1 MFSEDY
7 IIRMIRQATGFLARV
22 IGLKTAGQY
31 QEALR
36 DIDQALEL
44 ILGMDAEIIRL
55 LDDESLY
62 KILTNNAGLD
72 LEKLRLLA
80 DLFKE
85 EGDIQKLMGQ
95 KTESINGYVRSL
107 NYYLMIS
114 INSETSLPIEITQ
127 RIDELLQKME
137 PHDLNGMTL
146 LNLFC
151 FYENAGEYANADE
164 MLNRLSARND
174 SGVNVVDE
182 TRSFYKRLIEKSP
195 QELFKGGMSSTR
207 VLNKLKELE

>member
-7 IIRMIRQATGFLARV
+7 IIRMIRQAIGVLARI
-22 IGLKTAGQY
+22 IGLKSAGQY

-44 ILGMDAEIIRL
+44 VLGMDANIIRL

-62 KILTNNAGLD
+62 KILTKNEGLD
-72 LEKLRLLA
+72 LEKLELLA

-85 EGDIQKLMGQ
+85 EGDIQKLRGQ
-95 KTESINGYVRSL
+95 NIESINCYFRSL

-114 INSETSLPIEITQ
+114 INSENSHPMDISQKIN
-127 RIDELLQKME
+127 ELLQKLE
-137 PHDLNGMTL
+137 PHDFSGTTL

-151 FYENAGEYANADE
+151 NYENAGEFAKAE
-164 MLNRLSARND
+164 AMLSRLAARND
-174 SGVNVVDE
+174 SEVNVVDE
-182 TRSFYKRLIEKSP
+182 MESFYERLLEKNP
-195 QELFKGGMSSTR
+195 KELAAGGMSQTQIQ
-207 VLNKLKELE
+207 NKLNELG

>member
-7 IIRMIRQATGFLARV
+7 IIRMIRQAIGVLARI
-22 IGLKTAGQY
+22 IGLKSAGQY

-44 ILGMDAEIIRL
+44 VLGMDANIIRL

-62 KILTNNAGLD
+62 KILTKNEGLD
-72 LEKLRLLA
+72 LEKLELLA

-85 EGDIQKLMGQ
+85 EGDIQKLRGQ
-95 KTESINGYVRSL
+95 NIESINCYFRSL

-114 INSETSLPIEITQ
+114 INSENSHPMDISQKIN
-127 RIDELLQKME
+127 ELLQKLE
-137 PHDLNGMTL
+137 PHDFSGTTL

-151 FYENAGEYANADE
+151 NYENAGEFAKAE
-164 MLNRLSARND
+164 AMLSRLAARND
-174 SGVNVVDE
+174 SKVNVVDE
-182 TRSFYKRLIEKSP
+182 MESFYKRLIEKSP
-195 QELFKGGMSSTR
+195 EELSAGGMSQTQ
-207 VLNKLKELE
+207 VQNKLKELE

>member
-7 IIRMIRQATGFLARV
+7 IIRMIRQAIGVLARI
-22 IGLKTAGQY
+22 IGLKSAGQY

-44 ILGMDAEIIRL
+44 VLGMDANIIRL

-62 KILTNNAGLD
+62 KILTKNEGLD
-72 LEKLRLLA
+72 LEKLDLLA

-85 EGDIQKLMGQ
+85 EGDIQKLRGQ
-95 KTESINGYVRSL
+95 NIESINCYVRSL

-114 INSETSLPIEITQ
+114 INSENSHPMDISQKIN
-127 RIDELLQKME
+127 ELLQKLE
-137 PHDLNGMTL
+137 PHDFNGTTL

-151 FYENAGEYANADE
+151 NYENAGEFAKAE
-164 MLNRLSARND
+164 AMLSRLAARNH
-174 SGVNVVDE
+174 SEVNVVDE
-182 TRSFYKRLIEKSP
+182 MESFYKRLIEKSP
-195 QELFKGGMSSTR
+195 EELSAGGMSQTQ
-207 VLNKLKELE
+207 VQNKLKELE

>member
-7 IIRMIRQATGFLARV
+7 IIRVIRQATGVLARV

-44 ILGMDAEIIRL
+44 ILGMDAGIIRL
-55 LDDESLY
+55 LDDENLY
-62 KILTNNAGLD
+62 KILTKDEALD
-72 LEKLRLLA
+72 LDKLGLLA

-85 EGDIQKLMGQ
+85 EGDIQKLRD
-95 KTESINGYVRSL
+95 KNKESIGCYNRAL
-107 NYYLMIS
+107 NFYLTIS
-114 INSETSLPIEITQ
+114 ITSETFLPLVISQKIE
-127 RIDELLQKME
+127 ELLQKME
-137 PHDLNGMTL
+137 PHDFNGMTL

-151 FYENAGEYANADE
+151 HFENLGEYSTAEE
-164 MLNRLSARND
+164 MLRRLAARND

-195 QELFKGGMSSTR
+195 HELSAGGTSQAQILT
-207 VLNKLKELE
+207 KLKELG

>member
-7 IIRMIRQATGFLARV
+7 IIRMIRQAIGVLARI
-22 IGLKTAGQY
+22 IGLKSAGQY

-44 ILGMDAEIIRL
+44 VLGMDANIIRL

-62 KILTNNAGLD
+62 KILTKNEGLD
-72 LEKLRLLA
+72 LEKLELLA

-85 EGDIQKLMGQ
+85 EGDIQKLRGQ
-95 KTESINGYVRSL
+95 NIESINCYFRSL

-114 INSETSLPIEITQ
+114 INSENSHPMDISQKIN
-127 RIDELLQKME
+127 ELLQKLE
-137 PHDLNGMTL
+137 PHDFSGTTL

-151 FYENAGEYANADE
+151 NYENAGEFAKAE
-164 MLNRLSARND
+164 AMLSRLAARNH
-174 SGVNVVDE
+174 SEVNVVDE
-182 TRSFYKRLIEKSP
+182 MESFYKRLLEKSL
-195 QELFKGGMSSTR
+195 QKLAASGMSRSQILIK
-207 VLNKLKELE
+207 LNELV